1 MSTCL
6 LAADLGN
13 VAEWA
18 GVLMAL
24 LSTIAAWASVG
35 VGVVAVVATTIV
47 AILAYRTSRQ
57 ATSIAAEATR
67 IAEQQHLEV
76 VGIRDGNAR
85 IVARV
90 LVHEVSGLPMELYVL
105 HQHCKEVLD
114 RGAPRN
120 DKDIAFLERTFQL
133 GARSL
138 LPGAEKSEDRLHY
151 LPEKLGDDLAVL
163 IGYSRTLSDTCQ
175 LLLSQVQVRNRP
187 DHVPAEIRV
196 FAGSMDQ
203 IESLKKYVEMF
214 SAYCMETAVSIRE
227 FSGAQPHDFSKAEL
241 RKEKSSAS

>member
-1 MSTCL
+1 
-6 LAADLGN
+6 
-13 VAEWA
+13 
-18 GVLMAL
+18 MAL

>member
-13 VAEWA
+13 AADWA

-35 VGVVAVVATTIV
+35 VGVIAVVATTFV
-47 AILAYRTSRQ
+47 AVLAYRTSRQ

-76 VGIRDGNAR
+76 VGVRDGNAR

-90 LVHEVSGLPMELYVL
+90 LVHEVSGLPMELYIL
-105 HQHCKEVLD
+105 HQHCIEALA
-114 RGAPRN
+114 RGTPKN
-120 DKDIAFLERTFQL
+120 DEDVAFFERTFQL

-138 LPGAEKSEDRLHY
+138 LPGTEKSEDRLHY
-151 LPEKLGDDLAVL
+151 LPEKLGNDLAVL

-175 LLLSQVQVRNRP
+175 VLLSQVKVRTRP
-187 DHVPAEIRV
+187 DHVPREIKV

-203 IESLKKYVEMF
+203 IESLKKYVEKF
-214 SAYCMETAVSIRE
+214 SAYCMETAANIRE
-227 FSGAQPHDFSKAEL
+227 FSGAQPHDFSKTDL